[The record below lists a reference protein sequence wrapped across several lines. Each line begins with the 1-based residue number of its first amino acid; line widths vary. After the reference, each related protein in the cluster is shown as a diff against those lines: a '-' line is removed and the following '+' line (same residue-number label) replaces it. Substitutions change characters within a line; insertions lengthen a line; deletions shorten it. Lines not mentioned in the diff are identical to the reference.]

1 MLVLSEDYSIKKF
14 DFIDKE
20 EENECL
26 ILENAIIF
34 KSGRALVKAEN
45 ENKAKAILDGY
56 LG

>member
-26 ILENAIIF
+26 ILKDLKKLYRKNSHA
-34 KSGRALVKAEN
+34 KSVRANIKL
-45 ENKAKAILDGY
+45 
-56 LG
+56 